1 MVGRSTV
8 SCLINQGEYSCLC
21 SSHHQANPRHWS
33 NSWKSGKVKST
44 SAELT
49 HEVSQQGHR
58 NKEKSSYGRA
68 GSQRSP
74 KNEDTSSLFAQ
85 GRQLEKASSDR
96 VYKDWS
102 STTKQE
108 HATYHLTWPS
118 RSALG
123 ISARMLLLN
132 THGSRTVSK
141 RSKRQSCAARIVAM
155 GNKCGQCFVSV
166 RCRMSTSH
174 GIRAHSSEG
183 TSALPDRMG
192 STGVGA
198 HLSPKLL
205 NETLLPM
212 HHISG
217 RARSISSWPWLTN

>member
-1 MVGRSTV
+1 MGGQGANDRLKMRTPPRS
-8 SCLINQGEYSCLC
+8 LLKGIG
-21 SSHHQANPRHWS
+21 
-33 NSWKSGKVKST
+33 
-44 SAELT
+44 
-49 HEVSQQGHR
+49 
-58 NKEKSSYGRA
+58 
-68 GSQRSP
+68 
-74 KNEDTSSLFAQ
+74 
-85 GRQLEKASSDR
+85 
-96 VYKDWS
+96 
-102 STTKQE
+102 
-108 HATYHLTWPS
+108 
-118 RSALG
+118 SALT
-123 ISARMLLLN
+123 IQECTVKQARQRGFGKNAFLN
-132 THGSRTVSK
+132 THGSPVQSRK